1 MNKKDIEAI
10 YPLSPSQQ
18 GLLCETLSAPSSG
31 LHIEQTTITLKGNL
45 HLAFFKRAWQRV
57 VERHSIFRT
66 GFIWKK
72 QDRPLQFVQ
81 KSAVIPF
88 EFFCWRNLHST
99 QQQEKLQLFLNENR
113 CRSFNLAKPSLM
125 RLAVFQIEDD
135 VYQLVWTQHHILTDG
150 WCLPLILKEVMAF
163 YEAFSVGKDLSLTAS
178 RPYRDYITWLKRQ
191 DMLQAQLYWQK
202 TLQGFTKPTPLG
214 VTTQASNLLDKYERY
229 GKEQAYLST
238 SATTTLQTLVKQNRL
253 SLNNLI
259 QGLWALL
266 LSRYSGDSDVVF
278 GTTVSGRPPTL
289 EGVESMIGLFIN
301 TLPMRVKVDTNELL
315 WSWLKNI
322 QIEQIEQRDYEYCS
336 TGQIHQWSQ
345 VPGSLPLYESIL
357 VFENYP
363 DDLSTLQLSSLSV
376 DMQNT
381 FSKGA
386 QTKYALTIMVIPGS
400 QMEFEF
406 VYDRHRLDDSSVKLI
421 KEHFITLLNSIVA
434 LPDRDI
440 VQLKEQIPAN
450 QIPQFSPLQRRVQE
464 HLKDSFALPRDTLEL
479 QIAEIWEEV
488 LDVRPVGIKDNFFD
502 LGGHSLLAIRL
513 MSKIQQNL
521 GKDLPLATLFAGST
535 VEELASIIRSST
547 DSLEW
552 SPLVAIQPHGDKRPF
567 FFMPGG
573 GGNVIYLYH
582 LARKLP
588 TDQPFYGLQARGLD
602 GEQAPDTEIEAI
614 AAYNIEAI
622 KTIQPQGPYLFG
634 GHSFGS
640 YVAFE
645 MALQLQRQGE
655 EVDLLALIDSPAPNS
670 DLKGI
675 KHDVDD
681 ATYLVG
687 LASNIER
694 FSGCN
699 LSVSYEDLK
708 QLQPE
713 DQLNY
718 LLERLQKVNIF
729 PAEAKLKQLRG
740 FLQVFKANDPTQYF
754 PQSIYPQQITVFR
767 ALDNNEFGDELD
779 IGWQKFSSTPVE
791 THFVPGDH
799 ISIMTEPH
807 VKSLAQQLKACL
819 EGVLT
824 RETRST

>member
-1 MNKKDIEAI
+1 MNKKNIEAI

-18 GLLCETLSAPSSG
+18 GLLCESFSSPGSG

-45 HLAFFKRAWQRV
+45 HLEFFEQAWQRV

-72 QDRPLQFVQ
+72 QEQALQFVQ
-81 KSAVIPF
+81 KSAKISF
-88 EFFCWRNLHST
+88 DFCSWCNLNPT
-99 QQQEKLQLFLNENR
+99 EQREKLELYLNENR
-113 CRSFNLAKPSLM
+113 FRSFNLAKPPLM
-125 RLAVFQIEDD
+125 RLAIFQIEND

-163 YEAFSVGKDLSLTAS
+163 YEAFSAGKNLSLTPS
-178 RPYRDYITWLKRQ
+178 RPYRDYISWLKQQ
-191 DMLQAQLYWQK
+191 DMQQAQMYWQK
-202 TLQGFTKPTPLG
+202 TLQDFTQPTILG
-214 VTTQASNLLDKYERY
+214 VTTQVSNYLEKHERY
-229 GKEQAYLST
+229 GKQEVHLSASIT
-238 SATTTLQTLVKQNRL
+238 AMLRTLVKQNHL

-289 EGVESMIGLFIN
+289 LGVESMIGLFIN
-301 TLPMRVKVDTNELL
+301 TLPMRVKIATDESL
-315 WSWLKNI
+315 WTWLKNI
-322 QIEQIEQRDYEYCS
+322 QIKQIEQREYEYCS
-336 TGQIHQWSQ
+336 TGEIHQWSQ
-345 VPGSLPLYESIL
+345 VPSSSPLYESIL

-363 DDLSTLQLSSLSV
+363 DDLSTLEFSHLSV

-386 QTKYALTIMVIPGS
+386 QTKYALTIMVVPGS
-400 QMEFEF
+400 QLGFEF
-406 VYDRHRLDDSSVKLI
+406 VYDRQRLDDNSVKLI
-421 KEHFITLLNSIVA
+421 REHFITLLNSIVA

-440 VQLKEQIPAN
+440 IQLKEQIPLV
-450 QIPQFSPLQRRVQE
+450 QIPQFSPLQVRNQR
-464 HLKDSFALPRDTLEL
+464 HLNDSFVLPRDTLEL

-488 LDVRPVGIKDNFFD
+488 LDVHPVGIEDNFFD

-513 MSKIQQNL
+513 MTKIQQNL
-521 GKDLPLATLFAGST
+521 GKNLPLATLFAGST
-535 VEELASIIRSST
+535 VEQLASIIRSSA

-552 SPLVAIQPHGDKRPF
+552 SPLVAIQPSGDKRPF

-582 LARKLP
+582 LARNLP
-588 TDQPFYGLQARGLD
+588 PDQPFYGLQARGLD
-602 GEQAPDTEIEAI
+602 GEQAPHTEVEAI

-622 KTIQPQGPYLFG
+622 TKIQPQGPYFFG
-634 GHSFGS
+634 GHSFGC

-645 MALQLQRQGE
+645 MALQLQHQGE
-655 EVDLLALIDSPAPNS
+655 EVDFLGLIDSPAPNS
-670 DLKGI
+670 NLKVA
-675 KHDVDD
+675 KYNFDD

-708 QLQPE
+708 QLQAE
-713 DQLNY
+713 EQLNY
-718 LLERLQKVNIF
+718 VLERLQKANIF

-754 PQSIYPQQITVFR
+754 PQSTYQGKITVFR
-767 ALDNNEFGDELD
+767 ALDNNEFGDEPD
-779 IGWQKFSSTPVE
+779 IGWQKFSSRPVE
-791 THFVPGDH
+791 AHFVRGDH
-799 ISIMTEPH
+799 ISIMTEPN
-807 VKSLAQQLKACL
+807 VKSFAEQLKACL
-819 EGVLT
+819 EGV
-824 RETRST
+824 STSDI